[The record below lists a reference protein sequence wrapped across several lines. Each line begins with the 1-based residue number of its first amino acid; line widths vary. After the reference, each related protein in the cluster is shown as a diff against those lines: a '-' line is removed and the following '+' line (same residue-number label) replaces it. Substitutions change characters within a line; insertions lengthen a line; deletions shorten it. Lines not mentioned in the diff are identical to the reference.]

1 MFARKVKSAQY
12 GLMSGWGRFS
22 GYLDEG
28 ILQNWFRFSIFST
41 TLNKKTRHFEEENN

>member
-22 GYLDEG
+22 GLNLAYLDEG
-28 ILQNWFRFSIFST
+28 ILQNWFRRLIFST
-41 TLNKKTRHFEEENN
+41 TL